1 MTTKV
6 EYIGQEPSKNYD
18 TFNQE
23 IKQNIEIPVGKNAF
37 AAGTITVAA
46 GVEIVVPETSVFVV
60 V

>member
-1 MTTKV
+1 MATKV

-23 IKQNIEIPVGKNAF
+23 IKQNIELPVGKNAF
-37 AAGTITVAA
+37 AAGTITVASGA
-46 GVEIVVPETSVFVV
+46 EIVVPETSVFVV